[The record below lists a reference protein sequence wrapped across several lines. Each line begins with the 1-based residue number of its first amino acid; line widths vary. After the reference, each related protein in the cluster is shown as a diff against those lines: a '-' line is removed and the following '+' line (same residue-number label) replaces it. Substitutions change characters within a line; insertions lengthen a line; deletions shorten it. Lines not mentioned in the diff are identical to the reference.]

1 MLEAG
6 IPGVGSMRCLTRCCC
21 AGGSPYAVVGILDT
35 MRAIQPEISTIAMG
49 TASSTATVLLVG
61 RRIIFLTALR

>member
-1 MLEAG
+1 
-6 IPGVGSMRCLTRCCC
+6 
-21 AGGSPYAVVGILDT
+21 

-61 RRIIFLTALR
+61 CSRVLACCDDKGLLPQLATP